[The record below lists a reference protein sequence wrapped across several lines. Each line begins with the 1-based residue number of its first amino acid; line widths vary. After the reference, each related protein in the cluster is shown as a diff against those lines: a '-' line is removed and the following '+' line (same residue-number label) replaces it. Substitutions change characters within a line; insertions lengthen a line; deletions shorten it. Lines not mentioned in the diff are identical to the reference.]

1 MAGAY
6 PACTPNGG
14 ISGDG
19 QRRSLCQKEGCAAP
33 YRRCHLNSCLCLHTS
48 GAQNSSR
55 IFLCPFEVVP
65 EKAVLRCREGDVR
78 NQYVSFLP
86 AMPPFHISI
95 YPGSQM
101 RVQGLI
107 SKFTQWAFSLPVLVG
122 LGLIAKFSS
131 SMGGRSPR
139 TCFSW
144 TSMRQMRSI
153 TLRRGRRRRGS
164 NRSCFSRASFCSY
177 FA

>member
-1 MAGAY
+1 MVGIITSLNRLLFFLFWTISLLVPYTKKTVLFLLSLTLLMAGAY

-86 AMPPFHISI
+86 AMPPVSYFHI
-95 YPGSQM
+95 PG
-101 RVQGLI
+101 
-107 SKFTQWAFSLPVLVG
+107 
-122 LGLIAKFSS
+122 
-131 SMGGRSPR
+131 
-139 TCFSW
+139 
-144 TSMRQMRSI
+144 
-153 TLRRGRRRRGS
+153 
-164 NRSCFSRASFCSY
+164 
-177 FA
+177 